1 MKFNKLVFG
10 ILLLIVSAG
19 FSNSAKVKKLP
30 EIERGT
36 LLLRTHPKS
45 LDAFIANGKINMTHV
60 FSVCNFL
67 TDNDSLHYNGYV
79 IPERKKA
86 FARHIKHLYA
96 RLAQASADN
105 KAVDNELMEIFYELA
120 LFSES
125 LKQKTIANANP
136 DVSFSA
142 KVDMFRDSRR
152 SRKTFQFK
160 NEITDHE
167 AVNINPANLQ
177 EDPADSPFWHNEIAG
192 VAPDER
198 FDHLARLKKVKPT
211 KNMIVIFEEP
221 SLSGSA
227 PKIDVKDIDLDNGWS
242 LKWGDEVHTDPVGS
256 HIFAALGYDVD
267 HPYYYGLNEVTLVFD
282 GTQLIKNAEQ
292 LKAEIKRIY
301 NIDLAPFISYSGIIS
316 PELIVTETELKS
328 FSGKQFVRFKECSLE
343 ARPDRVKR
351 IGSFVPYLLSN
362 EDRRELRG
370 ALLAHAFIGNWDT
383 RETNTLLTSVH
394 MGNYNYRMSAVFS
407 DLGTSFGVSYGIM
420 PADFKVGLVNEF
432 PWEVATNKNGVVHL
446 NNPMNAILPCYE
458 KATYNDLLWMAKKI
472 AAIDGEMLRSMV
484 AAGHWPK
491 PIATLYYQKLASR
504 RASILKAFNLEDAH
518 PIAFNRKLD
527 LNIGEVEIIKD
538 GKLLVDSEKNKNP
551 VSFLSTK
558 GRFRNYGN

>member
-1 MKFNKLVFG
+1 MKLNRIVLG
-10 ILLLIVSAG
+10 ILFVTVLAG
-19 FSNSAKVKKLP
+19 FSNPGRMKKLP

-67 TDNDSLHYNGYV
+67 TDHDSLHYNGYV

-86 FARHIKHLYA
+86 FVRHIKHLYA
-96 RLAQASADN
+96 HLAQAAADD
-105 KAVDNELMEIFYELA
+105 KVVDDDLMEIFYELE
-120 LFSES
+120 FFCES

-136 DVSFSA
+136 DVSFSG
-142 KVDMFRDSRR
+142 KVSMFKDSKR
-152 SRKTFQFK
+152 SRKVFQYK

-167 AVNINPANLQ
+167 AANVNPANLR
-177 EDPADSPFWHNEIAG
+177 EDPADSPFWHNQIAG

-198 FDHLARLKKVKPT
+198 FDHLARLKKIKAT
-211 KNMIVIFEEP
+211 KNMVVIFEEP

-227 PKIDVKDIDLDNGWS
+227 PKIDVKDLDLDNGWS

-267 HPYYYGLNEVTLVFD
+267 HPYYYGHDEMTLVFD
-282 GTQLIKNAEQ
+282 GTQPIKNAEQ

-316 PELIVTETELKS
+316 PELIVANAELKS
-328 FSGKQFVRFKECSLE
+328 FSGKQFVRFKECLLE

-370 ALLAHAFIGNWDT
+370 ALLANAFIGNWDT
-383 RETNTLLTSVH
+383 REANTLLTSVH
-394 MGNYNYRMSAVFS
+394 MGNYKYRMSAVFS
-407 DLGTSFGVSYGIM
+407 DLGTSFGVSYGIA

-432 PWEVATNKNGVVHL
+432 SWEVATNKNGVISL

-472 AAIDGEMLRSMV
+472 ATIDAQMLRNMV
-484 AAGHWPK
+484 ATGHWPE
-491 PIATLYYQKLASR
+491 PVAELYYQKLASR
-504 RASILKAFNLEDAH
+504 RASILKAFDIEDEH
-518 PIAFNRKLD
+518 PIAFNKKFSKTVW
-527 LNIGEVEIIKD
+527 GVEVIKD
-538 GKLLVDSEKNKNP
+538 GKLVVDYEKSKNP